1 MRKVL
6 YILGELTDLD
16 VEWMI
21 THGDRLALAAGDS
34 LIKAGQLA
42 PAIYLL
48 LEGELV
54 VEGQAHD
61 AREVARLMRGEIVGE
76 MSFLEQRPPSTSV
89 RAVQQSLLL
98 ALPRGVLMTKMEADS
113 SFAARF
119 YRALALFLSQRLRE
133 TTALVNGT
141 AAQTNAD
148 RQAFSE
154 LDENM
159 LDNVTTAGAH
169 FDRILR
175 RIAEQAQR

>member
-21 THGDRLALAAGDS
+21 THGERLHLAAGAD
-34 LIKAGQLA
+34 LIRAGQLV

-54 VEGQAHD
+54 VVGQAQG
-61 AREVARLMRGEIVGE
+61 AREVARLVRGEIVGE
-76 MSFLEQRPPSTSV
+76 MSFLEQRPPTTSV
-89 RAVQQSLLL
+89 MAVQQSLLL
-98 ALPRGVLMTKMEADS
+98 GLPRTALTTKMAADS
-113 SFAARF
+113 GFAVRF

-133 TTALVNGT
+133 TTALVNGA
-141 AAQTNAD
+141 AAQSSAE

-154 LDENM
+154 LDETM
-159 LDNVTTAGAH
+159 LDTVSTAGAH
-169 FDRILR
+169 FDRILK
-175 RIAEQAQR
+175 RIADG